1 MGQTIFHADSTK
13 IIRRTV
19 TTKIPK
25 PKPITTELSAGIRL
39 NTDGYSIFV
48 ERGKVKSEETRFSD
62 KFYDINFFSAELT
75 EHHHPKEAKNTNSKL
90 ANATGE
96 KGKPYVYGKINNF
109 YALKLGYGKR
119 KMIAGKPDPGTISI
133 HWVYAGGLSIGFLKP
148 YYIDAYVLQD
158 NPSVYVKKSIK
169 YGDDTKDD
177 FIRYE
182 SIIGRTGWSKGLG
195 EVKIVPGLHAKTG
208 FNFDFAATP
217 KTKLA
222 LEVGIAAEIYTSKI
236 EIMAEQKSSPFLF
249 NAYVS
254 LQFGKRW

>member
-19 TTKIPK
+19 TTKI

-169 YGDDTKDD
+169 YGDDTKED